1 MPQRI
6 KCDDAKDKTAEEK
19 SKLLNTLR
27 AQYPNGAAAYE
38 VLDFIRNQGMSPPSE
53 KSATRQ

>member
-1 MPQRI
+1 LI
-6 KCDDAKDKTAEEK
+6 CDRLPAHSEKEKRHKAMELDAI
-19 SKLLNTLR
+19 R

-38 VLDFIRNQGMSPPSE
+38 VLDFIRNQGMLPPSE